1 MVAVTLVHHSQNSFE
16 FVLQKEQRI
25 FFSTLRLLLL
35 STTTSALGS
44 IEVTSVKNI
53 LCARKEFVF
62 DQLLPPIISDTLVT
76 GMLGSVITIVRTKN
90 TGLHSGLM
98 PSKAEL
104 NALQSGSPTNC
115 NPAANLT
122 KHRGLCSWQPSLHC
136 RLTGEDA
143 HCRYSRDHIS
153 GGGCT
158 LPTPPSRCW
167 RPHSSCPES
176 LYLLSLYDEL
186 SAAVDG
192 GVGELG
198 LMTLGNQGSSELQK
212 GRNQNRDPPSPN
224 RDEDPCLG

>member
-62 DQLLPPIISDTLVT
+62 DFPPIISDTLVT

-136 RLTGEDA
+136 CIRTSVVKMLSDPFFQMLEALHPFSKETPLDA
-143 HCRYSRDHIS
+143 ANRNCHVYVVK
-153 GGGCT
+153 
-158 LPTPPSRCW
+158 
-167 RPHSSCPES
+167 
-176 LYLLSLYDEL
+176 
-186 SAAVDG
+186 AVI
-192 GVGELG
+192 EA
-198 LMTLGNQGSSELQK
+198 SH
-212 GRNQNRDPPSPN
+212 
-224 RDEDPCLG
+224 

>member
-136 RLTGEDA
+136 CIRTSVVNMFSDPFFQMLEALHPFSKDTPLDA
-143 HCRYSRDHIS
+143 ANRNCHVYVVK
-153 GGGCT
+153 
-158 LPTPPSRCW
+158 
-167 RPHSSCPES
+167 
-176 LYLLSLYDEL
+176 
-186 SAAVDG
+186 AVI
-192 GVGELG
+192 EA
-198 LMTLGNQGSSELQK
+198 SH
-212 GRNQNRDPPSPN
+212 
-224 RDEDPCLG
+224 